1 VADHPAQQHVRD
13 QLAPL
18 ASDAAATVVVDAF
31 ARAFGG
37 MLREAWDLGLD
48 DEGPWTRA
56 LDLDRCEDQWLPWLA
71 QFDGTRLLPNTTPD
85 QQRERVLSTD
95 GEDRGTA
102 AALAAAARPYLTGT
116 KSVTVTERVGGNPF
130 LVDVKT
136 LPAETPNVPA
146 LQRALAEQ
154 TPAFIRLTFQQNVS
168 QQIDQVSPTLQYDQV
183 PADRAY
189 DTDTDQTL

>member
-56 LDLDRCEDQWLPWLA
+56 L
-71 QFDGTRLLPNTTPD
+71 
-85 QQRERVLSTD
+85 
-95 GEDRGTA
+95 GTA
-102 AALAAAARPYLTGT
+102 TALAAAARPYLTGT
-116 KSVTVTERVGGNPF
+116 RSVTVTERVGGNPF